1 MTIRDPIRNQVSEM
15 KLSEKGY
22 KLIVKVYQLPFILV
36 MRRTM
41 LMLFPFAVL
50 GSIASVF
57 NVSILSRTGFIG
69 NVFYIT
75 QWLPHVARIRSMFA
89 AFSMMTVKILA
100 VLAAYQA
107 GSQTARLYHKN
118 PEMTGMTGMLAFLII
133 ALRPVQRQYGPQTF
147 LQFSVN
153 NNLMGIQGLLIG
165 ILIGFI
171 TGQIFRIFNR
181 KPISIRSDSFSRAY
195 RTIIPVMI
203 TLGVAIIV
211 NQLIIQAYKYQIPSG
226 ISNYYQALSS
236 KKHGLIM
243 TLILGAWSSFLA
255 WLGLSGPYN
264 HANFNDDPA
273 AVADL
278 TYALKHHSPWN
289 VPYKYTQTTLY
300 HSFGTFGGVGSTL
313 ALVIAII
320 IVARTSRYHQVARW
334 AVFPTLFNAN
344 QPILLG
350 IPVLFNP
357 IFLVPFVVTPVVN
370 MLIAALAIHFQIM
383 PPVTYPS
390 PLDTPGA
397 LSAFIGTGGN
407 FMALLIG
414 ILIMTLDVLIYI
426 PFVKL
431 FEQVHNEM
439 KIKER
444 QRLRMR

>member
-1 MTIRDPIRNQVSEM
+1 
-15 KLSEKGY
+15 
-22 KLIVKVYQLPFILV
+22 
-36 MRRTM
+36 
-41 LMLFPFAVL
+41 
-50 GSIASVF
+50 
-57 NVSILSRTGFIG
+57 
-69 NVFYIT
+69 
-75 QWLPHVARIRSMFA
+75 
-89 AFSMMTVKILA
+89 
-100 VLAAYQA
+100 
-107 GSQTARLYHKN
+107 
-118 PEMTGMTGMLAFLII
+118 MTGMTGMLAFLII

-320 IVARTSRYHQVARW
+320 IVARTSRYHQVVRW

-407 FMALLIG
+407 FMALLVG

-431 FEQVHNEM
+431 SEQVHNEM

>member
-1 MTIRDPIRNQVSEM
+1 M

-22 KLIVKVYQLPFILV
+22 KFILKLYQLPFILV
-36 MRRTM
+36 MRKTM
-41 LMLFPFAVL
+41 MMLFPFAVL

-57 NVSILSRTGFIG
+57 NVSFLSKTGFIG

-89 AFSMMTVKILA
+89 AFSMMTVKVLA

-107 GSQTARLYHKN
+107 ASLTARLYHKN
-118 PEMTGMTGMLAFLII
+118 AEMTGMTGMLAFLII
-133 ALRPVQRQYGPQTF
+133 ALRPVQHEYGPRTF
-147 LQFSVN
+147 LQFNVN
-153 NNLMGIQGLLIG
+153 NNLMGIQG
-165 ILIGFI
+165 ILIGVLVGFL
-171 TGQIFRIFNR
+171 TGQIFRILNR

-195 RTIIPVMI
+195 RTIIPIMI
-203 TLGVAIIV
+203 TLIISIIV
-211 NQLIIQAYKYQIPSG
+211 NQLIIQVYKYQIPSG
-226 ISNYYQALSS
+226 ISSYYQALSS
-236 KKHGLIM
+236 KKHGLIT

-264 HANFNDDPA
+264 QSNFNDDPA
-273 AVADL
+273 AVANL
-278 TYALKHHSPWN
+278 TYALKHHSSWK

-320 IVARTSRYHQVARW
+320 IVARTTRYHQVAQW

-350 IPVLFNP
+350 IPILFNP
-357 IFLVPFVVTPVVN
+357 VFLIPFVATPVIN
-370 MLIAALAIHFQIM
+370 MIIAALAIHFQIM

-390 PLDTPGA
+390 PLDTPGV

-407 FMALLIG
+407 FMVLLVEM
-414 ILIMTLDVLIYI
+414 LIMALDVLIYI

-431 FEQVHNEM
+431 SERIRNEIQA
-439 KIKER
+439 KNQ
-444 QRLRMR
+444 QRLRA

>member
-1 MTIRDPIRNQVSEM
+1 M
-15 KLSEKGY
+15 KLSKKGY
-22 KLIVKVYQLPFILV
+22 ALIVKLYQQPFFQV
-36 MRRTM
+36 MRKTM

-57 NVSILSRTGFIG
+57 TGSILSNTGFIG

-75 QWLPHVARIRSMFA
+75 KWLPHIARIRSMFA
-89 AFSMMTVKILA
+89 AFAMMTVRILA

-107 GSQTARLYHKN
+107 ASHTAKIYHKN
-118 PEMTGMTGMLAFLII
+118 SEMTGMTGMLAFLII
-133 ALRPVQRQYGPQTF
+133 TLRPVQRQYGPQTF
-147 LQFSVN
+147 LQFNVN
-153 NNLMGIQGLLIG
+153 NKLMGIQGILIG
-165 ILIGFI
+165 IIVGFI
-171 TGQIFRIFNR
+171 TGQIFRFLNR
-181 KPISIRSDSFSRAY
+181 KPISIRSDAFSKAY
-195 RTIIPVMI
+195 RTIVPIMV
-203 TLGVAIIV
+203 TLGTAIIL
-211 NQLIIQAYKYQIPSG
+211 NQLIIEVYKYQIPSG

-236 KKHGLIM
+236 KKHGLLM
-243 TLILGAWSSFLA
+243 TIILGAWSSFLA

-264 HANFNDDPA
+264 QTSFNDDPA

-278 TYALKHHSPWN
+278 TYALKHHNPWN

-320 IVARTSRYHQVARW
+320 IVARTTRYHQVARW
-334 AVFPTLFNAN
+334 SVFPTLFNVN

-357 IFLVPFVVTPVVN
+357 VFLIPFIATPVVN
-370 MLIAALAIHFQIM
+370 MIIAALAIHFQIM

-390 PLDTPGA
+390 PLDTPGV

-407 FMALLIG
+407 LMALLVG

-426 PFVKL
+426 PFVKIS
-431 FEQVHNEM
+431 EQIRIEM
-439 KIKER
+439 QEKEQ
-444 QRLRMR
+444 QRLRMH